1 MTAAPVGWL
10 VAAAA
15 LAVVGAA
22 LLGAGEAA
30 VRRFGRANGAA
41 GRGAGPGRH
50 ASLLADPAATAS
62 AAAAGRVVL
71 EVAAAVCLM
80 VALAATGMSW
90 WQVLVLG
97 LVVVGVVTLVLVR
110 LAPRSLGSAHPD
122 GTLTAT
128 APLLGLTRAIA
139 APLHALVRFGAERR
153 PTGAELREMVDQVS
167 ESELIEPDER
177 EMFRSVLELGE
188 TITRAVMV
196 PRTEMITLAS
206 GTRLRT
212 ALSLFLRSGYSR
224 IPVVGDSVDDL
235 VGVLYLKD
243 VIRRF
248 HTVEGSDDAPV
259 DDLVRAAVFVPES
272 KPVDDLLRE
281 LQRGASH
288 LAIVVDEFGG
298 VAGLVT
304 IEDALEEIVGELTDE
319 HDRTGPEVEDLGDG
333 TYRVPARLPLDEL
346 GELFGAQIDDDDVDT
361 AGGLLAKA
369 LGKVPLAGSGATV
382 GGLVLTA
389 DRVEGRR
396 KQVATLIARRAAS
409 VAIEG
414 RAAIGEGGAR

>member
-1 MTAAPVGWL
+1 MSAAPVGL
-10 VAAAA
+10 LLTVATT
-15 LAVVGAA
+15 AVVLAA

-30 VRRFGRANGAA
+30 VLRLGRAAPGGSSRSRHGA
-41 GRGAGPGRH
+41 
-50 ASLLADPAATAS
+50 LLRDPAATA
-62 AAAAGRVVL
+62 AAGAGARVAFEV
-71 EVAAAVCLM
+71 VAAVAVMIAIVSGGL
-80 VALAATGMSW
+80 SW
-90 WQVLVLG
+90 WQAGAIG
-97 LVVVGVVTLVLVR
+97 LVVVGVVALLVVR
-110 LAPRSLGSAHPD
+110 YAPRTVGRSHPT
-122 GTLTAT
+122 GTLAVTSFLLTA
-128 APLLGLTRAIA
+128 ARAVARPLRALGR
-139 APLHALVRFGAERR
+139 VGAERR
-153 PTGAELREMVDQVS
+153 QLTDSEIREMVDQVS

-177 EMFRSVLELGE
+177 EMFRSVLELGD

-224 IPVVGDSVDDL
+224 VPVVGDSVDDL
-235 VGVLYLKD
+235 IGVLYLKD
-243 VIRRF
+243 VVRRL

-259 DDLVRAAVFVPES
+259 DELVRPPVYVPES

-281 LQRGASH
+281 LQEGSSH

-319 HDRTGPEVEDLGDG
+319 HDRSGPEVDDLGDERF
-333 TYRVPARLPLDEL
+333 RVPSRLPLDEL
-346 GELFGAQIDDDDVDT
+346 GELFGIEITDDDVDT

-369 LGKVPLAGSGATV
+369 LGKVPLAGSSAQV
-382 GGLVLTA
+382 AGLLLTA

-396 KQVATLIARRAAS
+396 KQVSTLIAQRVGDPAAD
-409 VAIEG
+409 
-414 RAAIGEGGAR
+414 GEPTREAGAR